1 MEHKSYWG
9 FNEYSQTTFRETKN
23 IFDIMEYQCK
33 ELAKHTNGNV
43 FGIFGEIK
51 KDGSLF
57 RTASIIAS
65 VLKSVSG
72 TAEITESVGEMSTKE
87 LIDADGMYFQKPFAF
102 EICTD
107 KYRFRVFSIVI
118 TPVYPVT
125 ITINDGVCKN
135 IAGRIKAF
143 AQEANTEN
151 SYLIEDEEAFCDILQ
166 EILADKKVHYIVNEL
181 HRRCALKQE
190 PNEKLPEKVIICE
203 GQVDEI
209 ILHAVAQKLNQSVTI
224 VTANGGYSIPTVFS
238 SIKKKNTQ
246 TKILI
251 VIDSDGNEGGVR
263 ATMEASIG
271 QAEYELAVVNN
282 SIEDWFA
289 ADITDF
295 SKLKLMQSIGAI
307 LDGADFNELSEK
319 HESFAQVV
327 RFLGES

>member
-1 MEHKSYWG
+1 MEPKSYWG
-9 FNEYSQTTFRETKN
+9 FDESNQTTLLETTN

-33 ELAKHTNGNV
+33 ELSKHTHGNV

-57 RTASIIAS
+57 RSASVIASI
-65 VLKSVSG
+65 LKSVSG

-87 LIDADGMYFQKPFAF
+87 LIDADGMYWQKPFAF
-102 EICTD
+102 ELCTE

-118 TPVYPVT
+118 TPVFPVV

-135 IAGRIKAF
+135 IAGRIEPIVKS
-143 AQEANTEN
+143 ANAEN

-166 EILADKKVHYIVNEL
+166 VILADKKVLYIVNEL
-181 HRRCALKQE
+181 NRRGMLEQE
-190 PNEKLPEKVIICE
+190 TKEKLPEKVIICE
-203 GQVDEI
+203 GQTDEI
-209 ILHAVAQKLNQSVTI
+209 VLHAVAQKLNQRVTI
-224 VTANGGYSIPTVFS
+224 VTTNGGYSIPTVFS

-251 VIDSDGNEGGVR
+251 VVDSDGNEDGVR
-263 ATMEASIG
+263 ATMAANIG
-271 QAEYELAVVNN
+271 QVEYELAIVNN

-289 ADITDF
+289 ADIADF

-307 LDGADFNELSEK
+307 LDSADFDELSKK

-327 RFLGES
+327 RFIGE